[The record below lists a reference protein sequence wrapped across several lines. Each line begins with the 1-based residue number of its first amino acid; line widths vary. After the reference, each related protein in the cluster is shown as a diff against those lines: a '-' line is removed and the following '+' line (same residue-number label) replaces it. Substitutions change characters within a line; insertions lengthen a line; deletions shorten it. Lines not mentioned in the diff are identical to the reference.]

1 MNQPSPSNSQ
11 NFNRFSYVLNNPLK
25 YVDPSGYVA
34 MNPWYQYQAGP
45 KTFYTWMPDYHT
57 DGTYPDNQGRIWKY
71 HGETI
76 NTPGFYGDETG
87 MWISKLNEHNELI
100 YNYNELRQ
108 VVQNNANSNS
118 FFSSFSM
125 GAGTLRVEGE
135 GNGRN
140 NTLGQGDGT
149 SYAAAFGLAS
159 LRLAPGWVVAAAE
172 PTFIGE
178 VVMGVAT
185 IAYTARIVHANS
197 KKSQKPNI
205 VYEIYRLNLTE
216 GYETMKFGVSSQ
228 PDFVRKSGNPR
239 PEYQCLILNKVSL
252 TMGEGNFYWYSTIAQ
267 TPDRASALDLE
278 RKLVEIYMNT
288 YNGRKPPMQK
298 RP

>member
-1 MNQPSPSNSQ
+1 MNPSSPSNSQ
-11 NFNRFSYVLNNPLK
+11 NYNRFSYVLNNPLK

-34 MNPWYQYQAGP
+34 LNPWYEYQAGP

-125 GAGTLRVEGE
+125 GAGTFRVEGE
-135 GNGRN
+135 MGRGNEQGGKN
-140 NTLGQGDGT
+140 NSLEYLGVVNDIALITAMGHNALDNGLKRKYAHQLSKHINTKSGVIYQSAKSLGKSSKILLGKAANIIAVGSITYDFGTGNANTSTLLDAGM
-149 SYAAAFGLAS
+149 L
-159 LRLAPGWVVAAAE
+159 
-172 PTFIGE
+172 IG
-178 VVMGVAT
+178 GVAT
-185 IAYTARIVHANS
+185 VAILGTTAAPFVVGAG
-197 KKSQKPNI
+197 I
-205 VYEIYRLNLTE
+205 VYGVGCI
-216 GYETMKFGVSSQ
+216 FGF
-228 PDFVRKSGNPR
+228 DD
-239 PEYQCLILNKVSL
+239 YLNKTFDISKNI
-252 TMGEGNFYWYSTIAQ
+252 NFINN
-267 TPDRASALDLE
+267 
-278 RKLVEIYMNT
+278 K
-288 YNGRKPPMQK
+288 
-298 RP
+298 